1 MSVTVRS
8 ERINAATPVR
18 KVVSKMLVVFSQKFQ
33 AGQTDSTSCC
43 QDMEV
48 IGVQCFLLDVSC
60 GKSRNEKVADCADH
74 TRSITGS
81 LKELQGF
88 FDVNLQGAT
97 VGSLRNPVSAF
108 LALQSTKLDFSVV
121 KNNRSSEHGKI

>member
-1 MSVTVRS
+1 
-8 ERINAATPVR
+8 
-18 KVVSKMLVVFSQKFQ
+18 MLVVFSQ
-33 AGQTDSTSCC
+33 AGQPDSTSCC

-48 IGVQCFLLDVSC
+48 IGGRFLLDVSC

-74 TRSITGS
+74 TRSITAA

-97 VGSLRNPVSAF
+97 VGSLRNPISAF

-121 KNNRSSEHGKI
+121 KNIGSSEHGKI